1 MLPAGLVP
9 LGLVSLSDELRPKV
23 QDTLRQFSE
32 AGIKVKVISGDNPQT
47 VAALARQ
54 AGLGENISV
63 VSGLELAGMSD
74 ADLGQAAIDHNV
86 FGRVTPEQ
94 KERLVGALRRRGHYV
109 AMIGDGVNDVI
120 SLKKANVAIA
130 MQGGSQAARGVA
142 DMVLLKD
149 SFGALPWAFREGQRV
164 FNAMTDILRV
174 FIVRIFTKALLI
186 VGIAAIGGW
195 AFQPRQTSLL
205 SFFAAG
211 LPAIV
216 FAIFAKPGAQRHGD
230 FMGRLGRFVVPASML
245 MALLGTC
252 STPSTPSPPSHPF
265 VTNHPGGTAAQVGP
279 AMYSAQTVL
288 TVFLVFCMLLL
299 LPLIVPPTPF
309 WTGGSPLRKDWKPAI
324 LSFLMFFGF
333 MAVALSQPWAAPPS
347 TWTCST
353 GRTTSSAA
361 RRPSP
366 GCSARATCGASAS
379 WTSSSASTTR
389 RRSPSIPP
397 PRPDRARSAATAGR
411 DGLRLLSGPRG
422 HTHMRGV

>member
-1 MLPAGLVP
+1 
-9 LGLVSLSDELRPKV
+9 
-23 QDTLRQFSE
+23 
-32 AGIKVKVISGDNPQT
+32 
-47 VAALARQ
+47 
-54 AGLGENISV
+54 
-63 VSGLELAGMSD
+63 MSD
-74 ADLGQAAIDHNV
+74 ADFGQAAEDHNV

-149 SFGALPWAFREGQRV
+149 SFAALPWAFREGQRV
-164 FNAMTDILRV
+164 FNGMTDILRV

-211 LPAIV
+211 LPAILL
-216 FAIFAKPGAQRHGD
+216 AIFAKPGAQPHGG

-245 MALLGTC
+245 MALLGTTLYTVYALA
-252 STPSTPSPPSHPF
+252 SKPAF
-265 VTNHPGGTAAQVGP
+265 ITNNPGGTAAAGGP
-279 AMYSAQTVL
+279 RHVQRPDGADRLPRLLHAAAAAADRAADLVLDRRLAAAQGLEAGRPVVPHVL
-288 TVFLVFCMLLL
+288 RLH
-299 LPLIVPPTPF
+299 
-309 WTGGSPLRKDWKPAI
+309 GRG
-324 LSFLMFFGF
+324 
-333 MAVALSQPWAAPPS
+333 ALAPWAAPRS
-347 TWTCST
+347 TLPCST
-353 GRTTSSAA
+353 GRTTWSAA

-366 GCSARATCGASAS
+366 GCWARATCGASAS

-389 RRSPSIPP
+389 RRSPST
-397 PRPDRARSAATAGR
+397 RPARLIGPSLGCDPAATA
-411 DGLRLLSGPRG
+411 P
-422 HTHMRGV
+422 